1 MQLLS
6 NNFLPSTLEA
16 FTMIFRFALL
26 AISSICIFSQR
37 PVQAEIITSGT
48 ATIQYDAS
56 LLVNTTGLTPV
67 WFYGAGNGA
76 STATQAQI
84 LALQGGGASLP
95 AAASYSLSH
104 DVNVGSISN
113 PTGRARQ
120 DTNADLSPTS
130 PLTTWSA
137 TERIGIDGVTVFS
150 VGQAGLVTGDFSLL
164 YSSSAN
170 RISLFNNFQIPVEAF
185 RVNNPTFT
193 STANG
198 FTIEG
203 TLRTGDFFPL
213 NGIAADQN
221 IGTFSLNAITAVPE
235 PSSVLLVSLAAV
247 GFAYRIRKRF
257 APVAR

>member
-1 MQLLS
+1 
-6 NNFLPSTLEA
+6 
-16 FTMIFRFALL
+16 MIYRFALIAVF
-26 AISSICIFSQR
+26 AICVVPHG
-37 PVQAEIITSGT
+37 PVQAEIIVGGT
-48 ATIQYDAS
+48 ASIQYDAT
-56 LLVNTTGLTPV
+56 LLLNSTGLTPV
-67 WFYGAGNGA
+67 WFYGAGSGS

-84 LALQGGGASLP
+84 LSLQGGGASLP
-95 AAASYSLSH
+95 ASASYSLSH
-104 DVNVGSISN
+104 EINVGSISN

-164 YSSSAN
+164 YSSSLN

-185 RVNNPTFT
+185 RVNDPTFT
-193 STANG
+193 TTANG

-247 GFAYRIRKRF
+247 GFAYRIRKWF
-257 APVAR
+257 APIAR